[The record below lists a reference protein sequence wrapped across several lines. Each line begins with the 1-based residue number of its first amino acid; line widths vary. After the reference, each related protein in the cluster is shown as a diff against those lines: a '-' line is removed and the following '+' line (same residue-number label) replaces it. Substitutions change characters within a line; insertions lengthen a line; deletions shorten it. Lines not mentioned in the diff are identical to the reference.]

1 MTTSGLII
9 IDKPAGMTSHDV
21 VARVRRIVGTRKVG
35 HAGTLDPM
43 ATGILVIGVERAT
56 KLLGYLTGHDKTY
69 RAIVRLGLSTTTD
82 DAEGESLELAAAG
95 HITDAQIKERLYE
108 QVGQIWQVP
117 SSVSAIK
124 VDGQRAYDR
133 VRRGED
139 VQLKA
144 RQVIVHGIDV
154 GSITREADIIDVEIT
169 VRCGPGTYIRSIARD
184 LGAALEVG
192 GHLTALRRT
201 ASGQFDES
209 EALSLEQLAELEQPV
224 VVSIDKAAASSFP
237 VRQLSAA
244 DARELSFGRRLPAW
258 GEADTTYA
266 AIDPTGLAIALVDAS
281 GHPVVVFRPA

>member
-1 MTTSGLII
+1 
-9 IDKPAGMTSHDV
+9 MTSHDV
-21 VARVRRIVGTRKVG
+21 VARVRRIAGTRKVG

-69 RAIVRLGLSTTTD
+69 RATVRLGLTTTTD
-82 DAEGESLELAAAG
+82 DAEGQHLQVAAAG
-95 HITDAQIKERLYE
+95 HITDEQIKDRLHE
-108 QVGQIWQVP
+108 QLGQIWQVP

-144 RQVIVHGIDV
+144 RQVIVHSIDV
-154 GSITREADIIDVEIT
+154 GSITRLADVVDVEIT

-192 GHLTALRRT
+192 GHLTSLRRT

-209 EALSLEQLAELEQPV
+209 VALSLAQLAELEQPV
-224 VVSIDKAAASSFP
+224 AVSIDEAAASSFP
-237 VRQLSAA
+237 VRELSAA
-244 DARELSFGRRLPAW
+244 AARELSYGRRLPAW
-258 GEADTTYA
+258 GESDATYA
-266 AIDPTGLAIALVDAS
+266 AIDPDGLVIALVDAS
-281 GHPVVVFRPA
+281 GRPAVVFRPA